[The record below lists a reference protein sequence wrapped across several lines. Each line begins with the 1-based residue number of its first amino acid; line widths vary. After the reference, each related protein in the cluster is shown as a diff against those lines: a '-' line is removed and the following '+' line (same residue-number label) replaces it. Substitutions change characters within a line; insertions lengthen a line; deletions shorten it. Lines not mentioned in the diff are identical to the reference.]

1 MQLTI
6 EHDPDAV
13 SRRLTYSSPSAA
25 MLTSIA
31 SPRTSPENK
40 ERLFKR
46 RDEGY
51 ISGTRSRQLR
61 RTRDPMHKERS
72 SSMSRLLD
80 GYSSNSKKNVFIM
93 PIIEHTFYNIFTDL
107 QLQILRVT

>member
-1 MQLTI
+1 MFQLTI

-13 SRRLTYSSPSAA
+13 SRRPTFCSPSST
-25 MLTSIA
+25 MLTRVG
-31 SPRTSPENK
+31 SPRTSPESK

-51 ISGTRSRQLR
+51 INGARSRQLR

-80 GYSSNSKKNVFIM
+80 G
-93 PIIEHTFYNIFTDL
+93 
-107 QLQILRVT
+107 

>member
-1 MQLTI
+1 
-6 EHDPDAV
+6 
-13 SRRLTYSSPSAA
+13 
-25 MLTSIA
+25 MLTSI
-31 SPRTSPENK
+31 SSSKTSPENK

-80 GYSSNSKKNVFIM
+80 GYSLSF
-93 PIIEHTFYNIFTDL
+93 E
-107 QLQILRVT
+107 

>member
-1 MQLTI
+1 MSQLTI
-6 EHDPDAV
+6 EHDPDAM
-13 SRRLTYSSPSAA
+13 SRRLTFPTPPPAL
-25 MLTSIA
+25 LTTA

-80 GYSSNSKKNVFIM
+80 G
-93 PIIEHTFYNIFTDL
+93 
-107 QLQILRVT
+107 

>member
-1 MQLTI
+1 MRLMFQLTI

-13 SRRLTYSSPSAA
+13 SRRPTFSSPSSA
-25 MLTSIA
+25 MLTCVG
-31 SPRTSPENK
+31 SPRTSPEGK

-51 ISGTRSRQLR
+51 ISGARSRQLR

-80 GYSSNSKKNVFIM
+80 G
-93 PIIEHTFYNIFTDL
+93 
-107 QLQILRVT
+107 